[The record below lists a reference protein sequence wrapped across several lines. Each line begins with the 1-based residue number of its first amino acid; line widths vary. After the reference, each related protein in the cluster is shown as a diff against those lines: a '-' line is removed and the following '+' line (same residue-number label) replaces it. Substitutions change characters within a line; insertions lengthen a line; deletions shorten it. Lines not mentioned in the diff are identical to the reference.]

1 MTYCILHATLRL
13 LHRSDDATFSRLPA
27 DVQQKAS
34 TIHSYHTLLSS
45 VWRHM
50 VTSSSES
57 SG

>member
-1 MTYCILHATLRL
+1 MLRL
-13 LHRSDDATFSRLPA
+13 LHSSDEPTLSRLPS

-34 TIHSYHTLLSS
+34 TSHSYHTLLSS